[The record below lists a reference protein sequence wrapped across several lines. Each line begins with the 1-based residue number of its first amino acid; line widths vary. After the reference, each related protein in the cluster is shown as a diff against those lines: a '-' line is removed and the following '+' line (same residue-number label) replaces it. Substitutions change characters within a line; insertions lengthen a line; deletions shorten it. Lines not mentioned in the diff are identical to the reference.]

1 MSTLILTVIMA
12 VILGIILILTTIITL
27 ITIVFTIA
35 WNPLCHHYFRRKR
48 PNKSSS
54 FTIAFFH
61 PYCDTGGGG
70 ERVLWCGINGLK
82 KQFPNA
88 QFVVYT
94 GDLHVTGEQILDK
107 AQKRFQIQDMQW
119 MKDPDKGIKFIYL
132 KKRVW
137 VEAKTYPRFTLLGQ
151 SLGSICLAWEALMNC
166 CPDVFIDTTGYAF
179 TLPVFKNIGKCNV
192 ACYVH
197 YPTISSDML
206 RLVRNRSSTYN
217 NTSEISKSWLLS
229 SVKLQYYKI
238 FAFLYK
244 TAGNYSDVTMVN
256 SSWTEGHI
264 SDLWNLRQNNVYKV
278 FPPCDNTEFLK
289 IQRQF
294 QDNYNTEQINVI
306 SVGQFRPEK
315 DHALQIRAIS
325 KLRGMISEQEWKR
338 VRLILVG
345 GSRNSED
352 DYRIKE
358 LQNLCQDLSVD
369 GNVDFKVN
377 IPFSE
382 LLHQMAECL
391 IGLHTMWNEHFGIAV
406 VEMLAAG
413 LITIAHRSGGPQMDI
428 VTEADDLLPKTGF
441 LATKDVEYAN
451 CIKEVMRMSCVE
463 RAKIIENARKSV
475 TRFSEREFEINW
487 NKAVSQIVHVEK

>member
-1 MSTLILTVIMA
+1 MSNFIPTVIIA
-12 VILGIILILTTIITL
+12 VILVTTLMLTAIITL

-35 WNPLCHHYFRRKR
+35 WNPLFHRYFHKKG
-48 PNKSSS
+48 PNKSSNL
-54 FTIAFFH
+54 TIAFFH

-70 ERVLWCGINGLK
+70 ERVLWCGINGMK

-132 KKRVW
+132 QKRIL

-151 SLGSICLAWEALMNC
+151 SLGSIWLAWEALMKC

-244 TAGNYSDVTMVN
+244 TAGNYSDITMVN

-264 SDLWNLRQNNVYKV
+264 SDLWKLRENKVHKV

-289 IQRQF
+289 IERQF
-294 QDNYNTEQINVI
+294 IRHTANEQINII

-325 KLRGMISEQEWKR
+325 KLRGMISEKEWKR

-369 GNVDFKVN
+369 ENVDFKVN

-382 LLHQMAECL
+382 LLHEMAESL

-428 VTEADDLLPKTGF
+428 VTESNDLLPKTGF
-441 LATKDVEYAN
+441 LATKDVDYAN
-451 CIKEVMRMSCVE
+451 CINEIIQMSCVE
-463 RAKIIENARKSV
+463 KTRIIENARKSV
-475 TRFSEREFEINW
+475 IRFSEKEFEINW
-487 NKAVSQIVHVEK
+487 NKAVSQIVHSVK

>member
-1 MSTLILTVIMA
+1 MSNFIPTVIIAVILVTTLILTA
-12 VILGIILILTTIITL
+12 IITL

-35 WNPLCHHYFRRKR
+35 WNPLFHRYFHKKG
-48 PNKSSS
+48 PNKSSNL
-54 FTIAFFH
+54 TIAFFH

-70 ERVLWCGINGLK
+70 ERVLWCGINGMK

-132 KKRVW
+132 KKRIL

-151 SLGSICLAWEALMNC
+151 SLGSIWLAWEALMKC

-244 TAGNYSDVTMVN
+244 TAGNYSDITMVN

-264 SDLWNLRQNNVYKV
+264 SDLWKLCENKVHKV

-289 IQRQF
+289 IERQF
-294 QDNYNTEQINVI
+294 IRHTANEQINII

-325 KLRGMISEQEWKR
+325 KLRGMISEKEWKR

-369 GNVDFKVN
+369 ENVDFKVN

-382 LLHQMAECL
+382 LLHEMAESL

-428 VTEADDLLPKTGF
+428 VTESNDLLPKTGF
-441 LATKDVEYAN
+441 LATKDVDYAN
-451 CIKEVMRMSCVE
+451 CINEIIQMSCVE
-463 RAKIIENARKSV
+463 KTRIIENARKSV
-475 TRFSEREFEINW
+475 IRFSEKEFEINW
-487 NKAVSQIVHVEK
+487 NKAVSQIVHSEK